1 MTTDP
6 AYLSPTNDLRGY
18 LNIARR
24 RKWSIILIAV
34 LAAGGAF
41 LASLRQTPM
50 YDSTAEVRC

>member
-24 RKWSIILIAV
+24 RMWSILLIAL

-41 LASLRQTPM
+41 LASLRQTPRTTPRPR
-50 YDSTAEVRC
+50 SN

>member
-34 LAAGGAF
+34 LAAGERS
-41 LASLRQTPM
+41 SLPCGRPPCTTPRPR
-50 YDSTAEVRC
+50 SS